1 MLQTALHFS
10 HQLLK
15 EVVEPGDFVIDA
27 TMGNG
32 HDTAF
37 LAELVGPSGEVFAFD
52 IQKEALIN
60 TEQKLTGV
68 RWVTASF
75 GKRKSHYFSRLLWPR
90 RRFRGT

>member
-1 MLQTALHFS
+1 M
-10 HQLLK
+10 
-15 EVVEPGDFVIDA
+15 EPGDFVIDA

-60 TEQKLTGV
+60 TEQKVNRT
-68 RWVTASF
+68 
-75 GKRKSHYFSRLLWPR
+75 
-90 RRFRGT
+90 

>member
-37 LAELVGPSGEVFAFD
+37 LAELVSTLLVKFSP
-52 IQKEALIN
+52 LI
-60 TEQKLTGV
+60 
-68 RWVTASF
+68 S
-75 GKRKSHYFSRLLWPR
+75 KRSVDQYRTKVNR
-90 RRFRGT
+90 T

>member
-1 MLQTALHFS
+1 M
-10 HQLLK
+10 
-15 EVVEPGDFVIDA
+15 VEPGDFVIDA

-60 TEQKLTGV
+60 TEQKLTELN
-68 RWVTASF
+68 
-75 GKRKSHYFSRLLWPR
+75 LLPQTTL
-90 RRFRGT
+90 FPLGHEHLHAV

>member
-37 LAELVGPSGEVFAFD
+37 LAQSWLALLVKFSP
-52 IQKEALIN
+52 LIS
-60 TEQKLTGV
+60 KK
-68 RWVTASF
+68 
-75 GKRKSHYFSRLLWPR
+75 KR
-90 RRFRGT
+90 

>member
-37 LAELVGPSGEVFAFD
+37 LAELVYLLVKFSP
-52 IQKEALIN
+52 LIS
-60 TEQKLTGV
+60 KK
-68 RWVTASF
+68 
-75 GKRKSHYFSRLLWPR
+75 KR
-90 RRFRGT
+90 

>member
-15 EVVEPGDFVIDA
+15 EVVELGDFVIDA

-52 IQKEALIN
+52 IQK
-60 TEQKLTGV
+60 
-68 RWVTASF
+68 
-75 GKRKSHYFSRLLWPR
+75 KR
-90 RRFRGT
+90 

>member
-52 IQKEALIN
+52 IK
-60 TEQKLTGV
+60 K
-68 RWVTASF
+68 
-75 GKRKSHYFSRLLWPR
+75 KR
-90 RRFRGT
+90 

>member
-15 EVVEPGDFVIDA
+15 VVEPGDFVIDA

-52 IQKEALIN
+52 I
-60 TEQKLTGV
+60 
-68 RWVTASF
+68 
-75 GKRKSHYFSRLLWPR
+75 KRSVDQYRTKVNR
-90 RRFRGT
+90 T

>member
-15 EVVEPGDFVIDA
+15 VVEPGDFVIDA

-52 IQKEALIN
+52 IQK
-60 TEQKLTGV
+60 
-68 RWVTASF
+68 
-75 GKRKSHYFSRLLWPR
+75 KR
-90 RRFRGT
+90 

>member
-37 LAELVGPSGEVFAFD
+37 LAELVGPSGEVSP
-52 IQKEALIN
+52 LI
-60 TEQKLTGV
+60 
-68 RWVTASF
+68 S
-75 GKRKSHYFSRLLWPR
+75 KRSVDQYRTKVNR
-90 RRFRGT
+90 T

>member
-32 HDTAF
+32 
-37 LAELVGPSGEVFAFD
+37 PSQSVSGD
-52 IQKEALIN
+52 C
-60 TEQKLTGV
+60 
-68 RWVTASF
+68 
-75 GKRKSHYFSRLLWPR
+75 
-90 RRFRGT
+90 